1 MFANYLIGLREGLE
15 AALVVSIL
23 IAYLVKTDNR
33 AKLPL
38 VWAGVAVAV
47 VISVLF
53 GAALTFTSQSLS
65 FQAQEA
71 FGGIMSIIA
80 VGFVTWMI
88 FWMRRTARGLSGE
101 LRTKM
106 DAAIN
111 VGGVAVVIMAFIA
124 VAREGL
130 ETSLFIWAAV
140 QSTGSG
146 SAPLIGA
153 TLGLATAVILGYLFY
168 KGAVKINLSKFFTW
182 TGFAL
187 ILIAAGVL
195 AYGVHDLQEA
205 DILPGLSNVAWD
217 ATAAIPPSSWY
228 GSLLKGIFN
237 ISPAPSI
244 LEVIVWFAYVIP
256 VMYLFFRKPKATEPP
271 AKARVAQAPEAA
283 APTAVNANA
292 TPAPAGDPVI
302 ANADAAPS
310 RASQ

>member
-15 AALVVSIL
+15 ATLVVSIL
-23 IAYLVKTDNR
+23 VAYLVQTGRRDR
-33 AKLPL
+33 LTP
-38 VWAGVAVAV
+38 VWAGVAAAVLLSVAV
-47 VISVLF
+47 
-53 GAALTFTSQSLS
+53 GAMLTFTSARLS
-65 FQAQEA
+65 FEQQEV
-71 FGGIMSIIA
+71 FGGVTSIIA

-205 DILPGLSNVAWD
+205 GILPGLSNVAWD

-256 VMYLFFRKPKATEPP
+256 VMYLFFRKPKP
-271 AKARVAQAPEAA
+271 AKAAPA
-283 APTAVNANA
+283 APAPSVPADAGAADATAGEA
-292 TPAPAGDPVI
+292 VI
-302 ANADAAPS
+302 ATTET
-310 RASQ
+310 ASTSSSK

>member
-47 VISVLF
+47 GVSILF

-101 LRTKM
+101 LRNKM

-111 VGGVAVVIMAFIA
+111 IGGVAVAIMAFIA

-153 TLGLATAVILGYLFY
+153 ALGLLTAVVLGYLFY

-205 DILPGLSNVAWD
+205 GILPGLNSVAWD
-217 ATAAIPPSSWY
+217 ATAAIPPGSWY

-244 LEVIVWFAYVIP
+244 LEVVVWVAYVVP
-256 VMYLFFRKPKATEPP
+256 VTYLFFRKPKA
-271 AKARVAQAPEAA
+271 
-283 APTAVNANA
+283 AVNQPKAS
-292 TPAPAGDPVI
+292 TPSVS
-302 ANADAAPS
+302 ADAATGES
-310 RASQ
+310 VIAAAESATTSSSK

>member
-23 IAYLVKTDNR
+23 VAYLVKTDNR
-33 AKLPL
+33 NKLPL
-38 VWAGVAVAV
+38 VWAGVGVAV
-47 VISVLF
+47 GISVAF
-53 GAALTFTSQSLS
+53 GAALTFTSQQMS

-80 VGFVTWMI
+80 VAFVTWMI

-101 LRTKM
+101 LRNKM

-111 VGGVAVVIMAFIA
+111 VGGVAIATMAFIA

-153 TLGLATAVILGYLFY
+153 ALGLATAVVLGYLFY

-187 ILIAAGVL
+187 IIIAAGVL

-205 DILPGLSNVAWD
+205 GILPGLNNVAWD

-237 ISPAPSI
+237 LSPAPSV

-256 VMYLFFRKPKATEPP
+256 VSYLFFRKPKATN
-271 AKARVAQAPEAA
+271 Q
-283 APTAVNANA
+283 PTNKPVSRA
-292 TPAPAGDPVI
+292 TDDAPAAGTADPRTKTS
-302 ANADAAPS
+302 AEAP
-310 RASQ
+310 ASSPVVR

>member
-1 MFANYLIGLREGLE
+1 MSSVFFSATGPTLGL
-15 AALVVSIL
+15 
-23 IAYLVKTDNR
+23 
-33 AKLPL
+33 
-38 VWAGVAVAV
+38 GV
-47 VISVLF
+47 
-53 GAALTFTSQSLS
+53 
-65 FQAQEA
+65 
-71 FGGIMSIIA
+71 A

-205 DILPGLSNVAWD
+205 GILPGLSNVAWD

-256 VMYLFFRKPKATEPP
+256 VMYLFFRKPKP
-271 AKARVAQAPEAA
+271 AKAAPA
-283 APTAVNANA
+283 APAPSVPADAGAADATAGEA
-292 TPAPAGDPVI
+292 VI
-302 ANADAAPS
+302 ATTET
-310 RASQ
+310 ASTSSSK

>member
-47 VISVLF
+47 GVSVLF

-101 LRTKM
+101 LRNKM

-111 VGGVAVVIMAFIA
+111 IGGVAVAIMAFIA

-153 TLGLATAVILGYLFY
+153 ALGLLTAVVLGYLFY

-205 DILPGLSNVAWD
+205 GILPGLNNVAWD
-217 ATAAIPPSSWY
+217 ATAAIPPGSWY

-244 LEVIVWFAYVIP
+244 LEVVVWVAYVVP
-256 VMYLFFRKPKATEPP
+256 VTYLFFRKPKP
-271 AKARVAQAPEAA
+271 
-283 APTAVNANA
+283 AVNRPKAS
-292 TPAPAGDPVI
+292 TPSVS
-302 ANADAAPS
+302 ADAAAADAATGES
-310 RASQ
+310 VIAAAESATTSSSK

>member
-1 MFANYLIGLREGLE
+1 
-15 AALVVSIL
+15 
-23 IAYLVKTDNR
+23 
-33 AKLPL
+33 
-38 VWAGVAVAV
+38 
-47 VISVLF
+47 
-53 GAALTFTSQSLS
+53 
-65 FQAQEA
+65 
-71 FGGIMSIIA
+71 
-80 VGFVTWMI
+80 
-88 FWMRRTARGLSGE
+88 
-101 LRTKM
+101 
-106 DAAIN
+106 
-111 VGGVAVVIMAFIA
+111 MAFIA

-205 DILPGLSNVAWD
+205 GILPGLSNVAWD